1 MNKMVAT
8 EIEIVEEFCK
18 YIKQKNY
25 SAIGSSLSNSTF
37 KIFQQFITVA
47 NALIANSDNELAKQF
62 IHNIMVNKLVR
73 SKINYY
79 SETTDLIIKMTL
91 DDLFKFLH
99 SNPNRFKLYEILNL
113 TNNYKLRELVVK
125 AEDKYR
131 NNVGPDYYT
140 ITDDIY
146 DSVKK
151 YAEDKRSMVF
161 ENVFE
166 LDIPSTLTKKI
177 LDIPMGSM
185 DKVKIDNTDTD
196 INNQLQLKLNKIPSD
211 VVTFLIQSKLDGLSG
226 LFKFDS
232 HGKTQVKLFTR
243 GAEGI
248 EGGDISHLIPYIKN
262 IPSGKKLKSILG
274 NDKTIY
280 VKGEIIMKKSVFS
293 KNYPDASNARNT
305 GTGIVNSDPAVSV
318 AKLKKSKDLDF
329 VAFEL
334 DENNSDKI
342 LENASIQNQKLI
354 KYGFTP
360 VLSKTISKS
369 YINVENLDIELEE
382 FIKKSQYVI
391 DGIIIKAVNSYE
403 RLKTGK
409 NPSNA
414 FAFKKDKEGVE
425 TTVRSIDWNL
435 SKLGIYN
442 PTVNIVPVYIDGKY
456 TEKAT
461 GHNYNYLIDNNI
473 YPGASVK
480 IVYAGSVIPYITGD
494 KLPITEEHR
503 NLIVAN
509 IETINYD
516 INGNTVEPY
525 KNFRF
530 KTAKQIEITPII
542 YTKEFFAKEI
552 FPNKLLSLSKT
563 PGINMKYI
571 GDALAKNISIIF
583 EDDFDLVTEFEN
595 INSNCAS
602 VLYKFLMW
610 DEQIIDSKS
619 IFGSK
624 NAVATRTNI
633 LKFIEKILMAPD
645 ESIVTGFNILGG
657 SLSMKTIEKFMTVE
671 LGTSE
676 SSLYNIFKFSVNDK
690 NEALL
695 RFSRVNGIGA
705 IKAKQFVDN
714 SLLGFDFLTR
724 INSIRKSKQI
734 IKLETVVDNSE
745 KVVFPKIQEIA
756 DAGRNFIMTGKREEN
771 IVNAI
776 INSNGKIASNVS
788 KKTKIGIYDDQQ
800 NAKQKAKKWKDKF
813 KDNIEILTHDEF
825 RKKYM
830 S

>member
-1 MNKMVAT
+1 MNKMDAS
-8 EIEIVEEFCK
+8 EIEIVQEFCT

-25 SAIGSSLSNSTF
+25 SAIGSSLRNSNF
-37 KIFQQFITVA
+37 KIFQQFIAVA
-47 NALIANSDNELAKQF
+47 NALIASSDNELAKQF
-62 IHNIMVNKLVR
+62 IDNIMLNELVR

-79 SETTDLIIKMTL
+79 SETTDPIIKMTL

-99 SNPNRFKLYEILNL
+99 SNPNKIKLYEILNL

-151 YAEDKRSMVF
+151 YAEDKRSMIF

-166 LDIPSTLTKKI
+166 LDIPSTLTKQI

-211 VVTFLIQSKLDGLSG
+211 VNTFLIQSKLDGLSG

-243 GAEGI
+243 GREGI
-248 EGGDISHLIPYIKN
+248 EGGDISHLIPHINY
-262 IPSGKKLKSILG
+262 IPSGKKLAKILG

-318 AKLKKSKDLDF
+318 AKLEKSKDLDF
-329 VAFEL
+329 IAFEL
-334 DENNSDKI
+334 DENNSNKI
-342 LENASIQNQKLI
+342 LEDALTQNEKLS

-360 VLSKTISKS
+360 VLSKIIAKS
-369 YINVENLDIELEE
+369 NINVENLDIELEE
-382 FIKKSQYVI
+382 FIKTSQYII

-403 RLKTGK
+403 RLEAGK

-425 TTVRSIDWNL
+425 TTVKSIDWNL

-442 PTVNIVPVYIDGKY
+442 PTVNIIPVYIDGKY

-461 GHNYNYLIDNNI
+461 GHNYKYLIDNNI
-473 YPGASVK
+473 YPGAPVK

-494 KLPITEEHR
+494 KSPITEEHR

-509 IETINYD
+509 IETIDYT
-516 INGNTVEPY
+516 INGNTVAPY
-525 KNFRF
+525 KNFKF
-530 KTAKQIEITPII
+530 KTTKQIEITPII

-552 FPNKLLSLSKT
+552 FPNKLLSLAKT
-563 PGINMKYI
+563 PGINMKNI
-571 GDALAKNISIIF
+571 GEAIARNISIIF

-610 DEQIIDSKS
+610 NEEIIDSKS
-619 IFGSK
+619 NFGSK
-624 NAVATRTNI
+624 NAVATRANI
-633 LKFIEKILMAPD
+633 MKFIQKILMASD

-657 SLSMKTIEKFMTVE
+657 NLSMKTIKKFMTVE
-671 LGTSE
+671 LEGLK
-676 SSLYNIFKFSVNDK
+676 SSLYNILEFSANNK
-690 NEALL
+690 NEAMV
-695 RFSRVNGIGA
+695 RFSKVNGIGA

-714 SLLGFDFLTR
+714 SSLGFDFLTH
-724 INSIRKSKQI
+724 INSIRNSKQI
-734 IKLETVVDNSE
+734 IKVENVVDNSE
-745 KVVFPKIQEIA
+745 KNVFPKIKKIA
-756 DAGRNFIMTGKREEN
+756 DSGGNFIMTGKREQD
-771 IVNAI
+771 IFDAI
-776 INSNGKIASNVS
+776 NNSNGKMASSASN
-788 KKTKIGIYDDQQ
+788 KTKIGIYEDEER
-800 NAKQKAKKWKDKF
+800 AKHKANKWKAKF